1 MKELEYPFDNEYIL
15 KKKKSLKKQLLE
27 NDNFIEKN
35 IAILGGSTT
44 SDIKLI
50 LELFLLNQGIK
61 PKFYESEYNQYYQDA
76 MFPNSELEEFKPDII
91 YIHTTNRNITLY
103 PTITNSK
110 EEVENLLLNE
120 YNKFS
125 NMWDKLKYKTILNYH
140 FIV

>member
-50 LELFLLNQGIK
+50 LELFLLNQGCIRMNEQMVTRK
-61 PKFYESEYNQYYQDA
+61 TNALNFLQKNA
-76 MFPNSELEEFKPDII
+76 RLEIGARCD
-91 YIHTTNRNITLY
+91 YAIHAR
-103 PTITNSK
+103 
-110 EEVENLLLNE
+110 
-120 YNKFS
+120 
-125 NMWDKLKYKTILNYH
+125 DKRGRRQH
-140 FIV
+140 S